1 MFIIGLIFFA
11 RIYAYLI
18 SKQADSICTCQAQFL
33 CLTLAAIPEE
43 EFWIHTIKRKEG
55 ISLIEAL
62 IHWL

>member
-18 SKQADSICTCQAQFL
+18 SKQAESICTCQTELL
-33 CLTLAAIPEE
+33 CFTLAAIPEE
-43 EFWIHTIKRKEG
+43 FWIYTLKRKEG
-55 ISLIEAL
+55 ISFLEAL